1 MFKYWKVGNDG
12 KCYYVYNESIE
23 EIKEEFDIQDPDF
36 KFIESDKWTAE
47 NYAEILGDELE
58 NANHHRWTELPDTIL
73 RALEKSNLSKEKIN
87 SVMKEIAEGIYE
99 MI

>member
-12 KCYYVYNESIE
+12 NCYYVYNESIE
-23 EIKEEFDIQDPDF
+23 EIKEEFDIQDQNF
-36 KFIESDKWTAE
+36 KFIDESEWIAQ
-47 NYAEILGDELE
+47 NYAEILSNELE
-58 NANHHRWTELPDTIL
+58 NANYHRWTELPHTIL
-73 RALEKSNLSKEKIN
+73 NALKKSNLSKEKID